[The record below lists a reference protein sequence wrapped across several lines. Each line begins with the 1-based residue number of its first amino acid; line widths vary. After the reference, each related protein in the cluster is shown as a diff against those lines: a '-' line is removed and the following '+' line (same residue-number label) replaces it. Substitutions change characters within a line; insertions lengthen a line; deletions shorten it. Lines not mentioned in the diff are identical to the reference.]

1 MRFKNVL
8 VIATFMIAFS
18 IVAAGPVSAGKPAG
32 AGGGGKG
39 GGKPPRTSVTLVA
52 TPSTVDV
59 GGYVVVDG
67 AGLQANSL
75 YYVGINSTL
84 EWYQVPTNAEG
95 KFSYAFPQQF
105 NWPGTYSIC
114 VAAGATPLACTPV
127 TVQ

>member
-1 MRFKNVL
+1 VKFKNIL

-18 IVAAGPVSAGKPAG
+18 LVAAGPVSAGKPAG
-32 AGGGGKG
+32 KG
-39 GGKPPRTSVTLVA
+39 GGKPNRTSVTLVA
-52 TPSTVDV
+52 SPSTVEI

-67 AGLQANSL
+67 AGLQANSI

>member
-1 MRFKNVL
+1 MKFKSIL
-8 VIATFMIAFS
+8 VIATFLIAFS

-32 AGGGGKG
+32 GGGGKG
-39 GGKPPRTSVTLVA
+39 GGKPNRTNVTLVA
-52 TPSTVDV
+52 SPSIVEV

-67 AGLQANSL
+67 AGLQANSM

-105 NWPGTYSIC
+105 TWPGTYSIC
-114 VAAGATPLACTPV
+114 VAAGATPLACSPV